1 MPVAGGDH
9 LIVAGRTCGLTKIVC
24 TPTRNGAACS
34 DSALMSG
41 AETDSGVLVWEAFR
55 ILGWL
60 LELKRSEGVLEEEE
74 IFSRLDEWWEQN
86 RARYS

>member
-1 MPVAGGDH
+1 
-9 LIVAGRTCGLTKIVC
+9 
-24 TPTRNGAACS
+24 
-34 DSALMSG
+34 MSG